1 MPKKEGK
8 KSKNHNESS
17 KVLLESNE
25 DFSAMMS
32 YHQNF
37 LQPIIQGQA
46 LISAENVINA
56 CIENV
61 LSSEWEKE
69 TLKQIPEFNVERV
82 V

>member
-25 DFSAMMS
+25 DFSAAMMN

-37 LQPIIQGQA
+37 LQPIIQG
-46 LISAENVINA
+46 
-56 CIENV
+56 
-61 LSSEWEKE
+61 
-69 TLKQIPEFNVERV
+69 
-82 V
+82 